1 MALKL
6 RSQDINLFPL
16 PGHRQSGV
24 RRDVVGDELQLG
36 TRENSK
42 GLGLHVTERG
52 LGHNAVVREE
62 FEHLPSLV
70 EVLVAFE
77 AVGSNALLGCL
88 LGFIRI
94 SPDMIQ
100 QTMKQMIVQTLMLK
114 DVQTQEIDIDAP
126 LFKCF
131 NL

>member
-16 PGHRQSGV
+16 PGHLVKVSV

-52 LGHNAVVREE
+52 LGHNMVVREE
-62 FEHLPSLV
+62 FESLPSLV

-77 AVGSNALLGCL
+77 AVGNNALLGCL
-88 LGFIRI
+88 LGFLRL

-100 QTMKQMIVQTLMLK
+100 QTMKQMIVQTLIAVK
-114 DVQTQEIDIDAP
+114 DKT
-126 LFKCF
+126 
-131 NL
+131 